1 MNETIITG
9 SQVVEEI
16 DTFTNIKILL
26 KNIFKAE
33 SHETLN
39 TKVYNAYNS
48 MRSSTSHTFTIPS
61 GTGFKQAGIAV
72 KKISKPNRFLGS
84 ILGVNASGSR

>member
-1 MNETIITG
+1 MNEAIITG

-39 TKVYNAYNS
+39 TKVYNS